1 MTFVLSG
8 EWSFFTEHTLSP
20 IIGCKP
26 KEQCKGM
33 DLPICWGVG
42 SSTRPEVIC
51 TNRLR
56 SSAELRDG
64 SNESISAEDFFRDM
78 DAETEATGLASLEAA
93 GYTGP
98 EGDEKIF
105 LEVDK
110 DGKGHFTYEEFL
122 SFTGIEDEP
131 ESKTFFER

>member
-1 MTFVLSG
+1 
-8 EWSFFTEHTLSP
+8 
-20 IIGCKP
+20 
-26 KEQCKGM
+26 M

-56 SSAELRDG
+56 SSDELRNTAD
-64 SNESISAEDFFRDM
+64 ESVSAEDFFRDM
-78 DAETEATGLASLEAA
+78 DAETEAAGLANLEAA
-93 GYTGP
+93 GFTGP
-98 EGDEKIF
+98 EGDEKVF

-122 SFTGIEDEP
+122 SFAGIDDEP
-131 ESKTFFER
+131 DSKAYFDK